1 MNCIHCHCI
10 GLLSAILICFRGTW
24 SSAISSLDYSYQEIC
39 HILHLRLFS
48 WHAERERETA
58 IYICLIRVPILP
70 IKPLFRKDIHKQE
83 TMSHGLYFTL
93 LLSFSMNWIFGIALD
108 IVFEHLNLKLLLVI
122 AFIFLV
128 NM

>member
-1 MNCIHCHCI
+1 M
-10 GLLSAILICFRGTW
+10 
-24 SSAISSLDYSYQEIC
+24 
-39 HILHLRLFS
+39 LFS
-48 WHAERERETA
+48 YVSGVPGVLLLVALTIVIRKFATFYILDFFHGMQRERETA

-70 IKPLFRKDIHKQE
+70 IKPLFHKDIHKQE

-128 NM
+128 NT